1 MAKKV
6 YIAEFDA
13 NGEPYFRKLD
23 EVEKK
28 TIQSSQR
35 MSKAIDGIKNS
46 FVGIASTTALIAFL
60 DDSMKAF
67 IEEEKAVRKLES
79 SVGKITTK
87 LKDYAS
93 VLQSTTTFAD
103 DEILNAMSLISIY
116 VKQEGQIKALTKA
129 TLDFAYAK
137 DMDLAT
143 AAELVAKT
151 IGTETNALSKHGIVI
166 DETAT
171 SQEKFNQ
178 VLNQLSLLFEGQAS
192 NALDTYGG
200 KLENIKN
207 QLSDVQEEIGMRVLP
222 IWLKLNEAILYL
234 FENGGLMLQGVV
246 SPTAAI
252 ELYLKDRLPARNTSS
267 VEEESNIRPST
278 TITPEMIQKQRS
290 LYSSRNPKLKK
301 DKRKLPTDL
310 GNVYMRDFERGAL
323 NEFIAS
329 QLSTQPV
336 FDPDVFAQQMH
347 ESLAKTSGIDD
358 LLKQWAEEAAE
369 EFYTRFN
376 AVVDVANSVRSIF
389 NVTADS
395 FVGKLIS
402 GVETAAQI
410 LQLINSL
417 SIAITGGGLLGFAK
431 GGSIVNRNGNV
442 SITSIP
448 SFAGGGSF
456 MVPPGYS
463 RDNYPILVKSGER
476 VDITP
481 VNQMPH
487 ITELLRQIN
496 NSIQAST
503 MTAVKG
509 KSQPIVVNL
518 SLDGRSLTRQVLSNQ
533 NSLTKAGANFNE
545 L

>member
-323 NEFIAS
+323 NEFITS
-329 QLSTQPV
+329 QLAMQPI
-336 FDPDVFAQQMH
+336 FDPQVFAEQMQ
-347 ESLAKTSGIDD
+347 ESLAKTGGIED
-358 LLKQWAEEAAE
+358 LFKQWAEESAE
-369 EFYTRFN
+369 EFRTRFS
-376 AVVDVANSVRSIF
+376 AVVDVANSVQSIF
-389 NVTADS
+389 NITADT
-395 FVGKLIS
+395 FVGKLID
-402 GVETAAQI
+402 GVNVAAEV
-410 LQLINSL
+410 LRLISSL
-417 SIAITGGGLLGFAK
+417 SIAFGGGGFLGFAK
-431 GGSIVNRNGNV
+431 GGIVTNRNGAI
-442 SITSIP
+442 SISNIP

-463 RDNYPILVKSGER
+463 RDNYPIMVKSGER

-487 ITELLRQIN
+487 ITDLLKQIN

-503 MTAVKG
+503 MTSVKG
-509 KSQPIVVNL
+509 SRQPIVVNL
-518 SLDGRSLTRQVLSNQ
+518 QLDGRSITKSVLSNQ
-533 NSLTKAGANFNE
+533 NTLSRAGANFNE